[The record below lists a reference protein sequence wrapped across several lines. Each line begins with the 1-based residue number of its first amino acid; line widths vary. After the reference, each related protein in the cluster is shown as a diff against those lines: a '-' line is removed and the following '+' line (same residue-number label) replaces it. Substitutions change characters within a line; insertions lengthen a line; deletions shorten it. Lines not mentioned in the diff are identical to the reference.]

1 MFGRAPLAPTF
12 QGAQKLRSEAHL
24 QGALQRFTPLDT
36 FKEGFPHRRSDGLS
50 QDPKSG
56 TVI

>member
-1 MFGRAPLAPTF
+1 M
-12 QGAQKLRSEAHL
+12 QGAQKLRSETPL

-36 FKEGFPHRRSDGLS
+36 FQEGFPHRISDGLS